1 MSIIQGASTAQ
12 REEIEDVFASEMGWA
27 RREMRAERMR
37 NREPEITVAD
47 KIKGL
52 SCWDAFQKIGWYT
65 DKLIH

>member
-1 MSIIQGASTAQ
+1 MSIIQGASTGQ
-12 REEIEDVFASEMGWA
+12 QEEVEDVFASEMGWA
-27 RREMRAERMR
+27 RREMRVEQKR
-37 NREPEITVAD
+37 NRESEIIVVD